1 MTASTDIK
9 WFRYTN
15 TGAPQ
20 LSNDW
25 GVMIPLLDACLV
37 TGFSDQLVVGVA
49 INQKVVTLTFET
61 QHKYLQYQVIRV
73 SGAEVEEVNGLFR
86 ILTISSDGLSL
97 TYELEQ
103 PSVFTT
109 TGGYIF
115 AKLESLGWEK
125 AFEGVEKAAYRS
137 TNASLNTRPYL
148 RVIDGLPSNYGSLTT
163 NYAKYARVGI
173 VEEMTSIDNMEGVQA
188 PYDET
193 LPDKNWDTVMSGT
206 TPYPGWCKWIWS
218 YSNSANVN
226 SSTAYNTAPTNGN
239 RDWIVIGDSDRFY
252 LFMSPITTS
261 TNFRNAYGFGGYDT
275 FIKNDYSNTFL
286 AADLYYTSLTATL
299 RYSHRN
305 TGLAHNNTS
314 YSQGMVL
321 QRSYNQIARYS
332 SAVLMTAGI
341 TQSGVAAPYS
351 AANSYATIVPFPT
364 YIKDTDGYIRGNMP
378 NYYWL
383 GQNYPANDL
392 EIFVNNKDEIMMFV
406 GVGSYYSNYYGQVC
420 VKLGDV

>member
-9 WFRYTN
+9 WFRFTN

-86 ILTISSDGLSL
+86 ILTISADGLSL

-148 RVIDGLPSNYGSLTT
+148 RVIDGLPSNYGSLTN

-188 PYDET
+188 PYDST

-206 TPYPGWCKWIWS
+206 TAYAGWCKWFWS
-218 YSNSANVN
+218 YHESGLSSNYAQ
-226 SSTAYNTAPTNGN
+226 THAPTNGN
-239 RDWIVIGDSDRFY
+239 RDWILVGDSDRFY
-252 LFMSPITTS
+252 IFMTPFVNSPTARS
-261 TNFRNAYGFGGYDT
+261 SYGFGGYDT

-286 AADLYYTSLTATL
+286 AADLYYHPATTSLRFA
-299 RYSHRN
+299 YRN
-305 TGLAHNNTS
+305 TNLSHNATN

-321 QRSYNQIARYS
+321 QRAYNQIAQYS
-332 SAVLMTAGI
+332 TAVLVAPEIGR
-341 TQSGVAAPYS
+341 SGVNSPFA

-364 YIKDTDGYIRGNMP
+364 YIRDSSNYVRGNMP

-383 GQNYPANDL
+383 GQHMPANDL
-392 EIFVNNKDEIMMFV
+392 EIFVNNKDEIMMFI
-406 GVGSYYSNYYGQVC
+406 GVSSYYSSNYGQVC